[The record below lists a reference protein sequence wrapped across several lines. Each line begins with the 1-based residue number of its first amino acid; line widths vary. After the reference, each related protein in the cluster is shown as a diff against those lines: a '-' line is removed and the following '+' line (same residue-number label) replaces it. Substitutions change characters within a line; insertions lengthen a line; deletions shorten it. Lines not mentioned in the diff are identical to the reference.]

1 MKTIGV
7 IGGLGPQAT
16 MSFEVMV
23 HAVSQ
28 RIIPPHANTG
38 YPPMLVYYHRY
49 PPFIVDERGVP
60 IPPRRPEP
68 HLTGALGKLGQMV
81 DFIVITS
88 NAPHLFLDL
97 IEETSGRK
105 VLSMIDATVNEIQRQ
120 GLRRVG
126 VLGLGVPKIYME
138 PLNKIGVVH
147 ETLPVETGGLSEK
160 LDSAI
165 VAYMAGQTSTE
176 DTALAV
182 EAVENLRARNVE
194 AIILGCT
201 EIPLLLGNYAQ
212 APDLINPLELLAERA
227 VRFAIEP
234 EQQTGN

>member
-16 MSFEVMV
+16 MAFEVMV
-23 HAVSQ
+23 HEVSQ
-28 RIIPPHANTG
+28 KLIPISFNSG
-38 YPPMLVYYHRY
+38 YPPMVVYYHRY

-68 HLTGALGKLGQMV
+68 HLTAVLGKLGEMV

-88 NAPHLFLDL
+88 NAPHAFKGL
-97 IEETSGRK
+97 IEETSGRP
-105 VLSMIDATVNEIQRQ
+105 VLSMIDTTVNEVQRQ

-126 VLGLGVPKIYME
+126 VLGLGVPAVYLE
-138 PLNKIGVVH
+138 PLGKLGIAC
-147 ETLPVETGGLSEK
+147 ETLPVEAGGLTER

-165 VAYMAGQTSTE
+165 VSYMAGRTTAE
-176 DTALAV
+176 DRALAG
-182 EAVENLRARNVE
+182 EAVATLRARGVE

-201 EIPLLLGNYAQ
+201 EIPLLLGDEAQ
-212 APDLINPLELLAERA
+212 APDLINPLQLLAEAA
-227 VRFAIEP
+227 VRFAME
-234 EQQTGN
+234 